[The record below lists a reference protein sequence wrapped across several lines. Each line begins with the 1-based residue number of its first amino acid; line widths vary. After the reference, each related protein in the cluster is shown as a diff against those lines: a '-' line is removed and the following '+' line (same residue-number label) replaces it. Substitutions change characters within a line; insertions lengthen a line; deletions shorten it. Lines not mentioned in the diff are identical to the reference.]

1 MGMGKSAPEHIFI
14 EGVIMKEE
22 KKNKR
27 QERRERARQKEQ
39 ATRMRTM
46 LFIGLG
52 AALVVLG
59 FIWPQLRP
67 ITDLVP
73 VDVGPKPQVNRN
85 SMGDPNAPVQIVE
98 YSDFQC
104 PFCER
109 FTVDTEPLLEEYFVK
124 TGKLYFTY
132 RSAGNWVSNNMG
144 GVRTE
149 SQDAAL
155 AAYCAADQNKF
166 WEMHASLFANNRDVE
181 DQGSFTD
188 RRLKAMADSIGLDM
202 SAFNDCYNSG
212 KYADQVQQDMQ
223 DALDAGA
230 QGTPYFVMTY
240 KVNGEVK
247 TETIDGAQPIN
258 IFQQKI
264 ENALLVADQ

>member
-1 MGMGKSAPEHIFI
+1 MGKSAPKHICI

-27 QERRERARQKEQ
+27 QERRDRARQKEQ
-39 ATRMRTM
+39 SSRVRTM
-46 LFIGLG
+46 IIIAVG
-52 AALVVLG
+52 AVLLVSAIIYQQNQALVGILPPD
-59 FIWPQLRP
+59 IEP
-67 ITDLVP
+67 VP
-73 VDVGPKPQVNRN
+73 MADRN
-85 SMGDPNAPVQIVE
+85 SMGDPNAPIQIVE

-109 FTVDTEPLLEEYFVK
+109 FAVDTEPLLVEYFVK
-124 TGKLYFTY
+124 TGKIYFTY
-132 RSAGNWVSNNMG
+132 RSAGNWVSRNMG

-155 AAYCAADQNKF
+155 ASYCAADQNKF
-166 WEMHASLFANNRDVE
+166 WEMHDALFKNNRDVE

-188 RRLKAMADSIGLDM
+188 RRLKAMAEKAGLDM
-202 SAFNDCYNSG
+202 NAFNECYDSG
-212 KYADQVQQDMQ
+212 KYEEQVQQDLT
-223 DALDAGA
+223 DAEDAGI

-247 TETIDGAQPIN
+247 TEIIDGAQPISV
-258 IFQQKI
+258 FQQKI
-264 ENALLVADQ
+264 EAALLIADQ